1 MVDSIIWHV
10 LRDLLIGFV
19 AMEIVWWGL
28 TRQ

>member
-19 AMEIVWWGL
+19 TMEIVWWGL
-28 TRQ
+28 TRE